1 MCLPGNV
8 TCSAGYWP
16 HYGALGAL
24 QLRCT
29 VAVLLARAARSVVIV
44 PVLAVLL
51 PVHLAVQCRLSHC
64 TGLSFTGAPADDAR
78 NRQFDNPFVD
88 CLLLPVNSTYP
99 NRIVVDIS
107 L

>member
-1 MCLPGNV
+1 
-8 TCSAGYWP
+8 
-16 HYGALGAL
+16 
-24 QLRCT
+24 
-29 VAVLLARAARSVVIV
+29 
-44 PVLAVLL
+44 L

-99 NRIVVDIS
+99 NQSSSTFPYNPVS
-107 L
+107 FLAS